1 MSLCFC
7 FDFVCVCLFCLFFLA
22 LNKNLPWP
30 FANQRHSSWSPEKT
44 WRWWSASSAGLP
56 VPNRVLSC
64 FIHTNTSRIYNAQ
77 RNGLSFLFFSSFK
90 IIRKK
95 KKSYFNRKSV
105 VVCWQG
111 LNDIVNLN
119 HWITK
124 QRIEWWFLQFSHHI
138 FWKYYVVAQL
148 LTAYSV
154 AGLFELR
161 RYIIY
166 YIMTSM
172 DEKDNAIWQLSKRT
186 SSQSQYTFTF
196 YMFLYMASIFKTVI
210 CCLYRA
216 ACIMMCLER
225 PP

>member
-95 KKSYFNRKSV
+95 KKIIFQSKICCCLLAGAQRHRQLKSLNNQTKNWVMISSIFSSYFLKILCCCATINCLFSR
-105 VVCWQG
+105 
-111 LNDIVNLN
+111 
-119 HWITK
+119 
-124 QRIEWWFLQFSHHI
+124 RI
-138 FWKYYVVAQL
+138 
-148 LTAYSV
+148 
-154 AGLFELR
+154 
-161 RYIIY
+161 
-166 YIMTSM
+166 
-172 DEKDNAIWQLSKRT
+172 IW
-186 SSQSQYTFTF
+186 
-196 YMFLYMASIFKTVI
+196 A
-210 CCLYRA
+210 
-216 ACIMMCLER
+216 
-225 PP
+225 